1 MQRLSESEEP
11 DIYDAV
17 AEFRGRQWLNEWP
30 TVDGFYW
37 LRGWRYYTDLP
48 IKVEG
53 DTFWMMFN
61 ASRNHKKDLDDSP
74 NVQFQGPIIPFE
86 GR

>member
-1 MQRLSESEEP
+1 MTSEP

-17 AEFRGRQWLNEWP
+17 AEFRSTQWSTDWP
-30 TVDGFYW
+30 QVSGFYW
-37 LRGWRYYTDLP
+37 LRGWRHYIDLP

-61 ASRNHKKDLDDSP
+61 QSRSHKSELNDSST
-74 NVQFQGPIIPFE
+74 VQFQGPITPI
-86 GR
+86 G